1 MWNVELF
8 VSDSGQC
15 PVEHLIEALAF
26 PKLKAKVLRDLD
38 LLERFGIN
46 LREPYVKKL
55 KYHRG
60 SMCELR
66 SIQGNHHVRIFFVFY
81 SQKRIVLLHGFVKKQ
96 SKVPRKEIDLAFYY
110 KKECDVRYG
119 K

>member
-8 VSDSGQC
+8 VSSSGQC
-15 PVEHLIEALAF
+15 PVEHLLESLTY
-26 PKLKAKVLRDLD
+26 PKLKAKVLRNLD
-38 LLERFGIN
+38 LLEIFGIN

-55 KYHRG
+55 KDTRG
-60 SMCELR
+60 SMFELR
-66 SIQGNHHVRIFFVFY
+66 SIQGNHHVRIFFIFS

-96 SKVPRKEIDLAFYY
+96 SKTPRKEIDLAFHY
-110 KKECDVRYG
+110 KKECEYRYG